1 MSLTA
6 HLLFRRETK
15 LPKGRIITHNADTR
29 RGPITAGQL
38 DAAARNY
45 ATRMANI
52 ERVFNAIEAAGKK
65 VSMLDIEVETGL
77 ARTTV
82 LNACEELENWKAGG
96 RIIRHK
102 GRRHT
107 FEVAKETRDE

>member
-15 LPKGRIITHNADTR
+15 LPKGRVITHNADTKR
-29 RGPITAGQL
+29 RPLTAGQI
-38 DAAARNY
+38 DEAARNR

-52 ERVFNAIEAAGKK
+52 ERVFNVIAAARRPIT
-65 VSMLDIEVETGL
+65 MLDIEVATGL
-77 ARTTV
+77 TRTTV
-82 LNACEELENWKAGG
+82 LNACEELENWESGS

-102 GRRHT
+102 GRRHS
-107 FEVAKETRDE
+107 FEVTK

>member
-15 LPKGRIITHNADTR
+15 LPKGRVITHNADTR
-29 RGPITAGQL
+29 RGPMTSGQL

-45 ATRMANI
+45 ATRMANV

-65 VSMLDIEVETGL
+65 ISMLDIEVETGL

-82 LNACEELENWKAGG
+82 LNACEELENWKDGA
-96 RIIRHK
+96 RIIRHRT
-102 GRRHT
+102 GRHL
-107 FEVAKETRDE
+107 FEVKK